1 MSDRDKTISRALQ
14 NNYFIMF
21 LRKFISP
28 SVSWKDIAGKC
39 IDQPNEYCLKLIKA
53 KAWTD
58 KTEEG
63 GSWSEKLES
72 FIKERLMLSFA
83 HMTLWTKRNEENLSA
98 VILQRDPRDVSP
110 FTNKI
115 LMLIE
120 ENILKILS
128 LYNISYRFLTPET
141 LSSLSEDC
149 YYIFHN
155 RITWTR
161 NTELIPFKR
170 TCILYTVMDTPFTP
184 QTAYV
189 NNVDCINAGIML
201 WEYLIDDEFTFP
213 NCVILNSHPEYIEP
227 DYVYPEQETIDETP
241 NVKNPFKVQW
251 KEG

>member
-1 MSDRDKTISRALQ
+1 MSDKDKTICRALQ

-21 LRKFISP
+21 LQKYISP

-39 IDQPNEYCLKLIKA
+39 MDQPNEYCLKLIKA

-58 KTEEG
+58 KTEEC

-72 FIKERLMLSFA
+72 FIMERLMLSFA
-83 HMTLWTKRNEENLSA
+83 HMTLWAKRNEETLSA
-98 VILQRDPRDVSP
+98 VILQRDTRDISP

-115 LMLIE
+115 LTLIE

-128 LYNISYRFLTPET
+128 LYNISHRFLTPET
-141 LSSLSEDC
+141 LPNLSEDC

-161 NTELIPFKR
+161 NADLIPFKR
-170 TCILYTVMDTPFTP
+170 TCILYTVIDTPFTP
-184 QTAYV
+184 QTEYV
-189 NNVDCINAGIML
+189 NNIDCINAGIML

-227 DYVYPEQETIDETP
+227 DYVYPEQEIMNKTRSI
-241 NVKNPFKVQW
+241 KNPFKVQW
-251 KEG
+251 KKG